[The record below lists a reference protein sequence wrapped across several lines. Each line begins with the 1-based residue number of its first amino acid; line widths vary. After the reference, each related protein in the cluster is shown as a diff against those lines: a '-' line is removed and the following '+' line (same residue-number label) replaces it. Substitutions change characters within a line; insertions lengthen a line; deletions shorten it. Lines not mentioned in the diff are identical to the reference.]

1 MRWNSIATRLV
12 VAFTTFV
19 LAATVVITIF
29 SYFAARSA
37 LEASLKSHGRMLLSA
52 IESHAGDYLVRSDY
66 VYLRDYVSEI
76 AAKEPLVAYAVVADE
91 QGTLIAH
98 TDHAQEGRKWASA
111 EGDVATETVKIV
123 PKGAGG
129 KGGRLLEL
137 TGPITISGKKWGAV
151 RVGISFVGVDG
162 ALRKLALGML
172 IGGLLVVGVGL
183 IGVRIFT
190 VQITSG
196 FTRLAA
202 TTRQISEGE
211 LRANVPEEGFDEIRD
226 LAHSINT
233 MAENLR
239 SILRQIQATSG
250 TVGQFSSKILD
261 TIQEHATGAAQQAAS
276 VSEVTATM
284 EELSRTSHQIA
295 DNAEAVKN
303 SAAKTVEMAQQG
315 TVLIQESVGA
325 MGQIKDRVG
334 EIAKRNLFLG
344 EKSNEIGK
352 VMEII
357 KEIASEIHLLALNA
371 AIESAAA
378 GEHGRRFSVV
388 ASEVRRLAE
397 KTRDSTETI
406 RSLIT
411 EIQAA
416 TSSSIQ
422 ATEQGTME
430 VDRWK
435 ETINLSAD
443 AFGEIIQKIDKMLEA
458 STQISLAT
466 HQQTSANEQVVQAM
480 RQIAEMVRAAA
491 TNVRGSSASAAELK
505 EMAARLNEITLVF
518 MV

>member
-1 MRWNSIATRLV
+1 MRWNSLATRLV
-12 VAFTTFV
+12 VAFTAFV
-19 LAATVVITIF
+19 LAGTAVITIY
-29 SYFAARSA
+29 SYAAAKTA
-37 LEASLKSHGRMLLSA
+37 LESSLRSHGRMLLSA
-52 IESHAGDYLVRSDY
+52 IESHVGEYLVRYDY
-66 VYLRDYVSEI
+66 VYLRDYVSDI
-76 AAKEPLVAYAVVADE
+76 ARKEPLVVYAAVVSED
-91 QGTLIAH
+91 GTLIAH
-98 TDHAQEGRKWASA
+98 TDHAREGQKWTSG
-111 EGDVATETVKIV
+111 EGSSPTEEVKTA
-123 PKGAGG
+123 PQGSPLN
-129 KGGRLLEL
+129 GGRVLEL
-137 TGPITISGKKWGAV
+137 TAPVMMVGKKWGSV
-151 RVGISFVGVDG
+151 RIGISFAGVDG
-162 ALRKLALGML
+162 ALRKLAGG
-172 IGGLLVVGVGL
+172 IGLAGALALCAAVVGVR
-183 IGVRIFT
+183 VFT
-190 VQITSG
+190 SKVTSG
-196 FTRLAA
+196 FTSLVE

-211 LRANVPEEGFDEIRD
+211 LRTNVPEEGFDEIRD
-226 LAHSINT
+226 LAHSFNT

-239 SILRQIQATSG
+239 SILRQIQATSA
-250 TVGQFSSKILD
+250 TVGQFSSTILD

-303 SAAKTVEMAQQG
+303 SAAETVEMAQQG
-315 TVLIQESVGA
+315 TVLVQECVGA
-325 MGQIKDRVG
+325 MGQIKERVG
-334 EIAKRNLFLG
+334 DIAKRNLFLG
-344 EKSNEIGK
+344 EKSHEIGK

-411 EIQAA
+411 EIQSA

-422 ATEQGTME
+422 ATEQGTRE
-430 VDRWK
+430 VDRWR

-443 AFGEIIQKIDKMLEA
+443 AFGEIIQKIEKTLEA

-466 HQQTSANEQVVQAM
+466 HQQTNANEQVVHAM
-480 RQIAEMVRAAA
+480 RQIAEMVRASA
-491 TNVRGSSASAAELK
+491 TSVRGSSSSAAELK
-505 EMAARLNEITLVF
+505 DTAAKLNEITLVF